1 LYHADMLILASQSPR
16 RRELLGCAGIPFAV
30 RTASVDETRAGEEDP
45 GAHVCRLARE
55 KAQSVACAL
64 DEIVLGADT
73 VVVIDG
79 EVLGKPS
86 DREHAARMLR
96 QLSGR
101 AHEVLTGICLR
112 TSNRLIVDREST
124 RVRFVRLPEEE
135 IAAYVASGEPMDKA
149 GAYAIQGMA
158 SRFIDRIEGCYSNVV
173 GLPVALVW
181 RHLQALEA
189 APAKAPGK
197 L

>member
-1 LYHADMLILASQSPR
+1 MLVLASQSPR
-16 RRELLGCAGIPFAV
+16 RRELLGCAGIPFVV
-30 RTASVDETRAGEEDP
+30 RPASVDEARIGEEDP
-45 GAHVCRLARE
+45 GEHVCRLARE
-55 KAQSVACAL
+55 KAQSVVCGL

-101 AHEVLTGICLR
+101 AHEVVTGICLR
-112 TSNRLIVDREST
+112 TSNRLIVDKEST

-149 GAYAIQGMA
+149 GAYAIQGRA
-158 SRFIDRIEGCYSNVV
+158 SRFVDRIEGCYFNVV
-173 GLPVALVW
+173 GLPVSMVW
-181 RHLQALEA
+181 RHLQELA
-189 APAKAPGK
+189 AVPAKEAGK

>member
-1 LYHADMLILASQSPR
+1 
-16 RRELLGCAGIPFAV
+16 
-30 RTASVDETRAGEEDP
+30 
-45 GAHVCRLARE
+45 
-55 KAQSVACAL
+55 
-64 DEIVLGADT
+64 

-101 AHEVLTGICLR
+101 AHEVMTGICLR
-112 TSNRLIVDREST
+112 TSNRLIVDSEST
-124 RVRFVRLPEEE
+124 RVRFVKLPEEQ

-189 APAKAPGK
+189 SPAKAPGK

>member
-1 LYHADMLILASQSPR
+1 MQYMLILASQSPR
-16 RRELLGCAGIPFAV
+16 RRELLGCAGIPFEV
-30 RTASVDETRAGEEDP
+30 RPASVDEARVGQEDP
-45 GAHVCRLARE
+45 GEHVCRLARE
-55 KAQSVACAL
+55 KAQSVACAP

-73 VVVIDG
+73 VVVVDG
-79 EVLGKPS
+79 EVLGKPL

-101 AHEVLTGICLR
+101 AHEVVTGICLR
-112 TSNRLIVDREST
+112 TSNRLIVDKEST

-149 GAYAIQGMA
+149 GAYAIQGLA
-158 SRFIDRIEGCYSNVV
+158 SRFIDRIEGCYCNVV

-181 RHLQALEA
+181 RHLQELA
-189 APAKAPGK
+189 AFPPKEPGK

>member
-1 LYHADMLILASQSPR
+1 MLVLASHSPR
-16 RRELLGCAGIPFAV
+16 RRELLACAGIPFVV
-30 RTASVDETRAGEEDP
+30 RPASVDEARIGDEDP
-45 GAHVCRLARE
+45 GVHVCRLARE

-79 EVLGKPS
+79 AVLGKPS

-101 AHEVLTGICLR
+101 AHEVVTGICLR
-112 TSNRLIVDREST
+112 TSNRLIVDQEST
-124 RVRFVRLPEEE
+124 RVRFVRLSEEE
-135 IAAYVASGEPMDKA
+135 IAAYAASGEPLDKA
-149 GAYAIQGMA
+149 GGYAIQGGA
-158 SRFIDRIEGCYSNVV
+158 SRFVDRIEGCYFNVV

-181 RHLQALEA
+181 RHLQELA
-189 APAKAPGK
+189 AFPAKEAGK

>member
-1 LYHADMLILASQSPR
+1 MLVLASQSPR
-16 RRELLGCAGIPFAV
+16 RRELLGCAGIRFVV
-30 RTASVDETRAGEEDP
+30 RPGSVDESRTGEEDP
-45 GAHVCRLARE
+45 VEHVCRLARE

-101 AHEVLTGICLR
+101 SHEVVTGICLR
-112 TSNRLIVDREST
+112 ASNRLIVDKEST
-124 RVRFVRLPEEE
+124 RVRFVRLPEKE

-149 GAYAIQGMA
+149 GAYAIQGLA
-158 SRFIDRIEGCYSNVV
+158 SRFVDRIEGCYFNVV

-181 RHLQALEA
+181 RRLQELAAFPAEEA
-189 APAKAPGK
+189 GK

>member
-1 LYHADMLILASQSPR
+1 MLVLASQSPR
-16 RRELLGCAGIPFAV
+16 RRELLGCAGIPFVV
-30 RTASVDETRAGEEDP
+30 RPASVDESRIGEEDP
-45 GAHVCRLARE
+45 GEHVCRLARE
-55 KAQSVACAL
+55 KAQSVACAP

-101 AHEVLTGICLR
+101 SHEVVTGICLR
-112 TSNRLIVDREST
+112 ASNRLIVDKEST
-124 RVRFVRLPEEE
+124 RVRFVKLPEAE

-149 GAYAIQGMA
+149 GAYAIQGQA
-158 SRFIDRIEGCYSNVV
+158 SRFVDRIEGCYFNVV
-173 GLPVALVW
+173 GLPVAMVW
-181 RHLQALEA
+181 RHLQELAAFPAEEA
-189 APAKAPGK
+189 GK